1 MMQILGKEDMFV
13 ISHIKADFTKTV
25 KTHDDIL
32 HELELLDKDTKI
44 REEFLS
50 TFLLPEF
57 SIRDYYIKCGN
68 NKLDILIK
76 YINK

>member
-1 MMQILGKEDMFV
+1 MTQLLGKEDMFI
-13 ISHIKADFTKTV
+13 ISHIKADFTKVV
-25 KTHDDIL
+25 KTYEDVI
-32 HELELLDKDTKI
+32 HELEILDNDTKI

-57 SIRDYYIKCGN
+57 SIKDYYLKCGN
-68 NKLDILIK
+68 DKLDILIK

>member
-1 MMQILGKEDMFV
+1 MTQLLGKEDMFV
-13 ISHIKADFTKTV
+13 ISHIKADFTKVV
-25 KTHDDIL
+25 KTYDDL
-32 HELELLDKDTKI
+32 FRELELLDNDTLI

-57 SIRDYYIKCGN
+57 SIKDYYRKCGN
-68 NKLDILIK
+68 DKLDILIK

>member
-1 MMQILGKEDMFV
+1 MTQLLGKEDMFV
-13 ISHIKADFTKTV
+13 ISHIKADFTKVV
-25 KTHDDIL
+25 KTYDDL
-32 HELELLDKDTKI
+32 FRELELLDNDILI

-57 SIRDYYIKCGN
+57 SIKDYYRKCGN
-68 NKLDILIK
+68 DKLDILIK

>member
-1 MMQILGKEDMFV
+1 MTQLLGKEDMFIV
-13 ISHIKADFTKTV
+13 SHIKADFNKTI

-32 HELELLDKDTKI
+32 RELELLDKDTKI

-57 SIRDYYIKCGN
+57 SIRDYYVKCGN
-68 NKLDILIK
+68 DKLDILIK

>member
-1 MMQILGKEDMFV
+1 MTQLLGKEAMFV
-13 ISHIKADFTKTV
+13 ISHIKADLTKTV
-25 KTHDDIL
+25 KTHEDIL

>member
-1 MMQILGKEDMFV
+1 MTQLLGKEDMFV

-25 KTHDDIL
+25 KTHEDIL

-57 SIRDYYIKCGN
+57 SIRDYYIKCGT